1 MGWTDVFADFAA
13 TTDDT
18 YFDSPDKLINQAT
31 ERSPLLGKFLKASG
45 TAKIIKGG
53 ERMRFQTFF
62 DEVNTAVDYGGPNPT
77 LSISNPQIVT
87 EGVADWRFSA
97 DHMAWTDH
105 EIGLQVNTSMTRE
118 ARYRRIRDL
127 YAVKEQRLATSI
139 IKHMEDHLF
148 AVPDES
154 MEGSAGSKPFSIPT
168 FITENDSGQ
177 DPHTSTTTW
186 STTLEGIDPSANW
199 GNQVVFYDK
208 STGLNAGNGSAG
220 SYGDV
225 AATDAEAQ
233 ALFAA
238 FDEMMHLVQYNPLPM
253 YEGQS
258 EALNNPNFIAAS
270 KAGRKAYMTALRQL
284 NDQLVAGS
292 RQDPAYLN
300 PLYAGVPVIYASRL
314 DTAALYDSEG
324 KATGDASTG
333 VVSEGTAT
341 ADVSSGVDVGP
352 RFYWIDTDVLCKV
365 FHDERYFSRKQP
377 QPHPNQPFSH
387 VMWVD
392 CWHQLVCTERRKLGI
407 ISPQQDA

>member
-45 TAKIIKGG
+45 TSKVIKGG

-77 LSISNPQIVT
+77 LSISNPQIVE
-87 EGVADWRFSA
+87 EGVADWRFTA

-127 YAVKEQRLATSI
+127 YKVKEQRLATSI
-139 IKHMEDHLF
+139 IKHMESHLW
-148 AVPDES
+148 AVPAAD
-154 MEGSAGSKPFSIPT
+154 MEGSAGSKPFSIAA
-168 FITENDSGQ
+168 FITEANSGQ
-177 DPHTSTTTW
+177 APLTASGTW
-186 STTLEGIDPSANW
+186 GSRLEDIPFSAQW
-199 GNQVVFYDK
+199 ANQVVTTGYTKSPYD
-208 STGLNAGNGSAG
+208 NALSA
-220 SYGDV
+220 SEID
-225 AATDAEAQ
+225 Q
-233 ALFAA
+233 LMAA
-238 FDEMMHLVQYNPLPM
+238 FDKMQHEIRYNPLPM

-258 EALNNPNFIAAS
+258 EPINSPNFIVTS
-270 KAGRKAYMTALRQL
+270 KQGRLDYMQALRAL
-284 NDQLVAGS
+284 NDQLVGS
-292 RQDPAYLN
+292 ANRSDPSYLT
-300 PLYAGVPVIYASRL
+300 PMYGGIPIIYSHEL
-314 DTAALYDSEG
+314 DTAALYEVSGGGVAAANES
-324 KATGDASTG
+324 ASTG
-333 VVSEGTAT
+333 A
-341 ADVSSGVDVGP
+341 VGP

-392 CWHQLVCTERRKLGI
+392 TWHQLICTERRKLGVI
-407 ISPQQDA
+407 APGT

>member
-31 ERSPLLGKFLKASG
+31 ERSPLLGKFLKSAG
-45 TAKIIKGG
+45 TAKVLKGG

-62 DEVNTAVDYGGPNPT
+62 DEVNTAIDYGGPNPT

-87 EGVADWRFSA
+87 EGVADWRFTA

-139 IKHMEDHLF
+139 IKHMESHLF
-148 AVPDES
+148 ATPDTA
-154 MEGSAGSKPFSIPT
+154 MEGTAGSTPFSIPV
-168 FITENDSGQ
+168 FITENDDGGSGLK
-177 DPHTSTTTW
+177 PLT
-186 STTLEGIDPSANW
+186 
-199 GNQVVFYDK
+199 
-208 STGLNAGNGSAG
+208 SAG
-220 SYGDV
+220 SWSVDVEGITPSSQWSNQLASYGSKTTY
-225 AATDAEAQ
+225 TDALSATEAQ
-233 ALFAA
+233 TLMAS

-258 EALNNPNFIAAS
+258 EPLNKPQFIATS
-270 KAGRKAYMTALRQL
+270 KQGRVDYMTSLRLL
-284 NDQLVAGS
+284 NDQLVGS
-292 RQDPAYLN
+292 SNRQDPSYLT
-300 PLYAGVPVIYASRL
+300 PLYGGVPVIYANKL
-314 DTAALYDSEG
+314 DTATLYQVSSSG
-324 KATGDASTG
+324 GAAATEA
-333 VVSEGTAT
+333 TAT
-341 ADVSSGVDVGP
+341 DAIGP
-352 RFYWIDTDVLCKV
+352 RFYWIDTEALCKV

-407 ISPQQDA
+407 VTPFAKV

>member
-31 ERSPLLGKFLKASG
+31 ERSPLLGQFLKASG

-87 EGVADWRFSA
+87 EGTADWRFTA

-139 IKHMEDHLF
+139 IKHMESHLF
-148 AVPDES
+148 ATPDTA
-154 MEGSAGSKPFSIPT
+154 MEGSAGSTPFSIPV
-168 FITENDSGQ
+168 FITENDDTGDGYKPLTSSGSWGS
-177 DPHTSTTTW
+177 DV
-186 STTLEGIDPSANW
+186 EGITPSAEW
-199 GNQVVFYDK
+199 SNQV
-208 STGLNAGNGSAG
+208 A
-220 SYGDV
+220 SYGTKSGGY
-225 AATDAEAQ
+225 TDALDATEAQ
-233 ALFAA
+233 TLMAA

-253 YEGQS
+253 YDGQS
-258 EALNNPNFIAAS
+258 EPLNKPQFIATS
-270 KAGRKAYMTALRQL
+270 KQGRVDYMTSLRLL
-284 NDQLVAGS
+284 NDQLVGS
-292 RQDPAYLN
+292 TNRQDPSYLT
-300 PLYAGVPVIYASRL
+300 PLYGGVPVIYANKL
-314 DTAALYDSEG
+314 DTATLYQVSSAGGAAATEAT
-324 KATGDASTG
+324 ATGAI
-333 VVSEGTAT
+333 
-341 ADVSSGVDVGP
+341 GP
-352 RFYWIDTDVLCKV
+352 RFYWIDTDSLCKV

-407 ISPQQDA
+407 VTPFA

>member
-148 AVPDES
+148 AAPVES
-154 MEGSAGSKPFSIPT
+154 MEGTAGSVPFSIPC
-168 FITENDSGQ
+168 FITENDNGQ
-177 DPHTSTTTW
+177 DPQISGGSW

-199 GNQVVFYDK
+199 SNQVATYDA
-208 STGLNAGNGSAG
+208 SDAGIDLTSGSET
-220 SYGDV
+220 YPD
-225 AATDAEAQ
+225 TEAK
-233 ALFAA
+233 ANVLFSA

-258 EALNNPNFIAAS
+258 ESLNSPNFIATS
-270 KAGRKAYMTALRQL
+270 KAGRRAFMSSLRLL
-284 NDQLVAGS
+284 NDQLVANS

-300 PLYAGVPVIYASRL
+300 PLYAGIPVIYASKL
-314 DTAALYDSEG
+314 DTAGLYGTGLATEAAATV
-324 KATGDASTG
+324 KA
-333 VVSEGTAT
+333 
-341 ADVSSGVDVGP
+341 P
-352 RFYWIDTDVLCKV
+352 RYYWIDTDVLCKV

>member
-148 AVPDES
+148 AAPVES
-154 MEGSAGSKPFSIPT
+154 MEGTAGSVPFSIPC
-168 FITENDSGQ
+168 FITENDNGQ
-177 DPHTSTTTW
+177 DPQISGGDWT
-186 STTLEGIDPSANW
+186 TTLEGIDPSANW
-199 GNQVVFYDK
+199 SNQVANYDA
-208 STGLNAGNGSAG
+208 SDAGIDLTSGSET
-220 SYGDV
+220 YPD
-225 AATDAEAQ
+225 TEAK
-233 ALFAA
+233 ANVLFSA

-258 EALNNPNFIAAS
+258 ESLNSPNFIATS
-270 KAGRKAYMTALRQL
+270 KAGRRAFMSSLRLL
-284 NDQLVAGS
+284 NDQLVANS

-300 PLYAGVPVIYASRL
+300 PLYAGIPVIYASKL
-314 DTAALYDSEG
+314 DTAGLYGTGLATEAAATV
-324 KATGDASTG
+324 KA
-333 VVSEGTAT
+333 
-341 ADVSSGVDVGP
+341 P
-352 RFYWIDTDVLCKV
+352 RYYWIDTDVLCKV

-392 CWHQLVCTERRKLGI
+392 TWHQLVCTERRKLGI
-407 ISPQQDA
+407 ISPVA

>member
-45 TAKIIKGG
+45 TSKVIKGG

-77 LSISNPQIVT
+77 LAISNPQIVV
-87 EGVADWRFSA
+87 EGVADWRFTA

-127 YAVKEQRLATSI
+127 YKVKEQRLATSI
-139 IKHMEDHLF
+139 IKHMESHLF
-148 AVPDES
+148 ATPDTA
-154 MEGSAGSKPFSIPT
+154 MEGTAGSKPFSIPV
-168 FITENDSGQ
+168 FITENDGGANPLTAGNVTWNASILGL
-177 DPHTSTTTW
+177 DPDTYTDW
-186 STTLEGIDPSANW
+186 AN
-199 GNQVVFYDK
+199 QTAVYDK
-208 STGLNAGNGSAG
+208 SDSGIGG
-220 SYGDV
+220 YGTTPDT
-225 AATDAEAQ
+225 AAEA
-233 ALFAA
+233 AA
-238 FDEMMHLVQYNPLPM
+238 FFKAFDGMLHDVQYNPLPM

-258 EALNNPNFIAAS
+258 EPLNKPQFIATS
-270 KAGRKAYMTALRQL
+270 KVGRQVYMAALRAA
-284 NDQLVAGS
+284 NDQLVGS
-292 RQDPAYLN
+292 TNRQDPSYLT
-300 PLYAGVPVIYASRL
+300 PLYGGIPVIYSHEL
-314 DTAALYDSEG
+314 DTAALYTNGS
-324 KATGDASTG
+324 ATVDES
-333 VVSEGTAT
+333 VAT
-341 ADVSSGVDVGP
+341 QAGP
-352 RFYWIDTDVLCKV
+352 RYYWMDTDVLCKV

-392 CWHQLVCTERRKLGI
+392 TWHQLVCTERRKLGI
-407 ISPQQDA
+407 ISPVA

>member
-31 ERSPLLGKFLKASG
+31 ERSPLLGKFLKSSG
-45 TAKIIKGG
+45 TAKVIKGG

-87 EGVADWRFSA
+87 EGVADWRFTA

-139 IKHMEDHLF
+139 IKHMENHLW
-148 AVPDES
+148 AVPELS
-154 MEGSAGSKPFSIPT
+154 MEGSAGSKPFSIPC
-168 FITENDSGQ
+168 FITEHDGNTTVDGQLPLTASGN
-177 DPHTSTTTW
+177 W
-186 STTLEGIDPSANW
+186 SGTLEGITPSTSWAN
-199 GNQVVFYDK
+199 QKATTFSK
-208 STGLNAGNGSAG
+208 SSYTASLSA
-220 SYGDV
+220 
-225 AATDAEAQ
+225 ADAQ
-233 ALFAA
+233 TVMKA

-258 EALNNPNFIAAS
+258 EPLNKPQFIVTT
-270 KAGRKAYMTALRQL
+270 KQGRVDYMQALRLL
-284 NDQLVAGS
+284 NDQLVGS
-292 RQDPAYLN
+292 TNRQDPSYLT
-300 PLYAGVPVIYASRL
+300 PLYGGVPIIYSSKL
-314 DTAALYDSEG
+314 DSAALYQVSSAGGAAANES
-324 KATGDASTG
+324 ASTG
-333 VVSEGTAT
+333 AI
-341 ADVSSGVDVGP
+341 GP
-352 RFYWIDTDVLCKV
+352 RYYWIDTDSLCKV

-392 CWHQLVCTERRKLGI
+392 SWHQLVCTERRKLGI
-407 ISPQQDA
+407 VTPFA

>member
-31 ERSPLLGKFLKASG
+31 ERSPLLGKFLKSSG
-45 TAKIIKGG
+45 TAKVIKGG

-87 EGVADWRFSA
+87 EGVADWRFTA

-139 IKHMEDHLF
+139 IKHMESHLF
-148 AVPDES
+148 ALPDVT
-154 MEGSAGSKPFSIPT
+154 MEGTAGSKPFSIPA
-168 FITENDSGQ
+168 FVTENDSGGN
-177 DPHTSTTTW
+177 PLITGAANW
-186 STTLEGIDPSANW
+186 NTTLMGIDPDTYDEWN
-199 GNQVVFYDK
+199 NQVVTYSRGAANMDI
-208 STGLNAGNGSAG
+208 
-220 SYGDV
+220 GDGETPN
-225 AATDAEAQ
+225 TDTHANT
-233 ALFAA
+233 LFAA
-238 FDEMMHLVQYNPLPM
+238 FDEMMHLVQFNPIPM

-258 EALNNPNFIAAS
+258 EPLNTPEFIATS
-270 KAGRKAYMTALRQL
+270 KYGRKSFMAALRQM
-284 NDQLVAGS
+284 NDQFVTAT
-292 RQDPAYLN
+292 RQDPAYMN
-300 PLYAGVPVIYASRL
+300 PTYAGVPVIYASQL
-314 DTAALYDSEG
+314 DTAAIYDDG
-324 KATGDASTG
+324 A
-333 VVSEGTAT
+333 
-341 ADVSSGVDVGP
+341 SGVATETGATHDAP
-352 RFYWIDTDVLCKV
+352 RFYWLDTDVLCKV

-392 CWHQLVCTERRKLGI
+392 SWHQLVCTERRKLGI
-407 ISPQQDA
+407 ITPIA

>member
-31 ERSPLLGKFLKASG
+31 ERSPLLGKFLKSSG

-87 EGVADWRFSA
+87 EGVADWRFTA

-127 YAVKEQRLATSI
+127 YKVKEQRLATSI
-139 IKHMEDHLF
+139 IKHMEDQLF
-148 AVPDES
+148 AAPLEN
-154 MEGSAGSKPFSIPT
+154 MEGSAGSVPMSIPY
-168 FITENDSGQ
+168 FITEN
-177 DPHTSTTTW
+177 TSTTAGATPTFAAALADARGTYPVILSNDSSAAKVEDLTPTGEW
-186 STTLEGIDPSANW
+186 TNQISAYTKPTTYSAEI
-199 GNQVVFYDK
+199 
-208 STGLNAGNGSAG
+208 NAG
-220 SYGDV
+220 
-225 AATDAEAQ
+225 E
-233 ALFAA
+233 LFKA
-238 FDEMMHLVQYNPLPM
+238 FDRMIHNVRYNPLPM

-258 EALNNPNFIAAS
+258 EPLNSPNFIVTS
-270 KAGRKAYMTALRQL
+270 KQGRIEYMRALRDS
-284 NDQLVAGS
+284 NDQLVGAGS
-292 RQDPAYLN
+292 RQDPSYMN
-300 PLYAGVPVIYASRL
+300 PLYSGIPLIYAHTL
-314 DTAALYDSEG
+314 DTAAIYADGAAGALETE
-324 KATGDASTG
+324 AT
-333 VVSEGTAT
+333 T
-341 ADVSSGVDVGP
+341 ADAGP
-352 RFYWIDTDVLCKV
+352 RFYFIDTDVLCKV

-407 ISPQQDA
+407 VAPAAV

>member
-31 ERSPLLGKFLKASG
+31 ERSPLLGQFLKASG

-87 EGVADWRFSA
+87 EGVADWRFTA

-139 IKHMEDHLF
+139 IKHMESHLF
-148 AVPDES
+148 ATPDTA
-154 MEGSAGSKPFSIPT
+154 MEGSAGSTPFSIPV
-168 FITENDSGQ
+168 FITENDDTGDGRKPLTSSGSWGS
-177 DPHTSTTTW
+177 DV
-186 STTLEGIDPSANW
+186 EGITPSAEW
-199 GNQVVFYDK
+199 SNQV
-208 STGLNAGNGSAG
+208 A
-220 SYGDV
+220 SYGTKSGGY
-225 AATDAEAQ
+225 TDALDAAEAQ
-233 ALFAA
+233 TLMAA

-253 YEGQS
+253 YDGQS
-258 EALNNPNFIAAS
+258 EPLNKPQFIATS
-270 KAGRKAYMTALRQL
+270 KQGRVDYMTSLRLL
-284 NDQLVAGS
+284 NDQLVGS
-292 RQDPAYLN
+292 TNRQDPSYLT
-300 PLYAGVPVIYASRL
+300 PLYGGVPVIYANKL
-314 DTAALYDSEG
+314 DNATLYQVSSTGGAAANEAN
-324 KATGDASTG
+324 ATGAI
-333 VVSEGTAT
+333 
-341 ADVSSGVDVGP
+341 GP
-352 RFYWIDTDVLCKV
+352 RFYWIDTDSLCKV

-407 ISPQQDA
+407 VTPFA

>member
-77 LSISNPQIVT
+77 LSISNPQIVD
-87 EGVADWRFSA
+87 EGVADWRFTA

-139 IKHMEDHLF
+139 IKHMETHLF
-148 AVPDES
+148 ATPDES
-154 MEGSAGSKPFSIPT
+154 MEGTSGSKPFSIPT

-177 DPHTSTTTW
+177 DPLLAANVTW
-186 STTLEGIDPSANW
+186 STTLEGISPSATW
-199 GNQVVFYDK
+199 GNQTATYDK
-208 STGLNAGNGSAG
+208 SDSGMAG
-220 SYGDV
+220 YGTAPD
-225 AATDAEAQ
+225 TLAEAS
-233 ALFAA
+233 AFFKP
-238 FDEMMHLVQYNPLPM
+238 FDEMMHDVSYNPLPM
-253 YEGQS
+253 YDGQS
-258 EALNNPNFIAAS
+258 EPLNQPEFIATS
-270 KAGRKAYMTALRQL
+270 KIGRTVYMSALRAA
-284 NDQLVAGS
+284 NDQLLGAS
-292 RQDPAYLN
+292 NRQDPSYLT
-300 PLYAGVPVIYASRL
+300 PLYGGVPVLYSSKL
-314 DTAALYDSEG
+314 DTAALYTNGS
-324 KATGDASTG
+324 ATVAEN
-333 VVSEGTAT
+333 VAT
-341 ADVSSGVDVGP
+341 NIGP
-352 RFYWIDTDVLCKV
+352 RYYWIDTDVLCKV

-407 ISPQQDA
+407 ISPVA